1 MKMQKTPVGETS
13 LTGVRL
19 NRIFWYP
26 EFRVVAPLAPESA
39 TIKYDDAVFC
49 TYEKIMRL
57 TEN

>member
-19 NRIFWYP
+19 IRIFWHP
-26 EFRVVAPLAPESA
+26 DFRVDAPLAPEST
-39 TIKYDDAVFC
+39 TIKYDDAVLC
-49 TYEKIMRL
+49 TYEKIMQL